1 MTHNSL
7 IGRAIRA
14 YGRRFGPWADCPS
27 GSTST
32 VSARNVVTLR
42 NGNGILARYR
52 YNPARNRLAWVVPA
66 AR

>member
-32 VSARNVVTLR
+32 VSTRNPLHLQASIPRTSQCT
-42 NGNGILARYR
+42 
-52 YNPARNRLAWVVPA
+52 
-66 AR
+66 